1 MIGDVFTWGSNEF
14 GQCGGSNTG
23 EKIPIFYSPK
33 SVNFDKYFKPV
44 IKKISAGGYHTGFVD
59 EIGRLFTCGKND
71 LG

>member
-1 MIGDVFTWGSNEF
+1 VFYG
-14 GQCGGSNTG
+14 
-23 EKIPIFYSPK
+23 PK

-71 LG
+71 QG